1 MECRICFEDASR
13 CDLISPCRCSGTS
26 AFVHRNCLQRWR
38 ETSDMAARRCAECHY
53 MYQIEYRYPL
63 ETANFIILTEREMAG
78 LRFILTSVILTFVII
93 LRLVDKYS
101 QLSLQNFLRP
111 WRENHM
117 LKEII
122 REDSFFEFAYF
133 FSIITFFLNILF
145 MGSWVRKFCSVKR
158 KKLYFKYS
166 RSSILQ
172 YIVYSN
178 HSFILYNL
186 FTISNEEE
194 ESMQSIE
201 YFLCFNFFITLLQYI
216 LASAMTKYHNTI
228 LNLMN
233 SQDNTDVVLE
243 LGERV

>member
-1 MECRICFEDASR
+1 
-13 CDLISPCRCSGTS
+13 
-26 AFVHRNCLQRWR
+26 
-38 ETSDMAARRCAECHY
+38 
-53 MYQIEYRYPL
+53 
-63 ETANFIILTEREMAG
+63 
-78 LRFILTSVILTFVII
+78 
-93 LRLVDKYS
+93 
-101 QLSLQNFLRP
+101 
-111 WRENHM
+111 
-117 LKEII
+117 
-122 REDSFFEFAYF
+122 
-133 FSIITFFLNILF
+133 